1 MSKMGMF
8 GAGRTAKG
16 ARSTAGSAGE
26 TAAPPPPRRGGPLTL
41 RPSAL
46 AGLVELGRQHA
57 ADPEAYADFRR
68 LLAQLAQA
76 IQADS
81 VDGQVRMSWGGP
93 MNGQAFRQKMFQK
106 LVRLGVDVIVET
118 GTYLG
123 TSTAYF
129 ARQGLPVVSCEAS
142 DRFLA
147 AAATHLAELTN
158 VTLHLQDSRAFLKH
172 LAAEPGFGF
181 RFPLFY
187 LDAHWSEDLP
197 LAEEIGIITARW
209 PSFAIMVDDFQVPG
223 ARYAYDNYGD
233 GKELSL
239 AYLDRNGVDLSGLA
253 VLFPAA
259 GPDQETGAKRGSVVL
274 MPSEIYEQRLSRDEV
289 FTRHR

>member
-1 MSKMGMF
+1 MSKLGML
-8 GAGRTAKG
+8 GAG
-16 ARSTAGSAGE
+16 
-26 TAAPPPPRRGGPLTL
+26 TAAKAARRAAGQPGDTPGPPPPRRGGPLTL
-41 RPSAL
+41 KPGSL
-46 AGLVELGRQHA
+46 KGLVELGRHHA

-68 LLAQLAQA
+68 LVAQMPQA

-93 MNGQAFRQKMFQK
+93 MNGQSFRQKMFQK

-123 TSTAYF
+123 TSTAWF

-172 LAAEPGFGF
+172 LAADPGFGF

-209 PSFAIMVDDFQVPG
+209 PCFAIMVDDFQVPG
-223 ARYAYDNYGD
+223 VRYAYDNYGD

-239 AYLDRNGVDLSGLA
+239 DYLDRNGVDLSGLA
-253 VLFPAA
+253 VLFPGV

-274 MPSEIYEQRLSRDEV
+274 MPSDLYEQRLSRDEV
-289 FTRHR
+289 FTRQR

>member
-1 MSKMGMF
+1 MAKTWMQ
-8 GAGRTAKG
+8 AIGRAADKLG
-16 ARSTAGSAGE
+16 GRPGSL
-26 TAAPPPPRRGGPLTL
+26 PRARGGPLTL
-41 RPSAL
+41 DPSAL
-46 AGLVELGRQHA
+46 RGLVELGRAHA

-68 LLAQLAQA
+68 LVAEMPQA

-81 VDGQVRMSWGGP
+81 VDGQLRLSWGGP

-106 LVRLGVDVIVET
+106 LMRLGVDVIVET

-129 ARQGLPVVSCEAS
+129 ARQGVPVVSCEAN

-147 AAATHLAELTN
+147 TAATHLAELGD
-158 VTLHLQDSRAFLKH
+158 VTLYLQDSRAFLKH
-172 LAAEPGFGF
+172 LAADPDFGF
-181 RFPLFY
+181 RLPLFY

-197 LAEEIGIITARW
+197 LAEELGIITARW
-209 PSFAIMVDDFQVPG
+209 PSFAIMIDDFQVPG
-223 ARYAYDNYGD
+223 SRYAYDNYGD

-239 AYLDRNGVDLSGLA
+239 GYLERNGVDLGGLA
-253 VLFPAA
+253 VLFPSVGAE
-259 GPDQETGAKRGSVVL
+259 QETGAVRGSVVL
-274 MPSEIYEQRLSRDEV
+274 MPAELYEQRLSREDV